1 MNNNDLKY
9 HFFYWGP
16 YLFKT
21 FFDLKQCKE
30 LLNKGKKLKKE
41 ANAKLA
47 GVIKKEL
54 EFTKDDQLW
63 FAKKANNHF
72 LAYLESSNNW
82 YGRKIA
88 NKLNLENLWINF
100 MKKGEFNPPHSHTG
114 DLSFV
119 IFLQV
124 DDDLKKENKEYVG
137 TSGGPG
143 SISFHYGFSVE
154 DSKKELNISTNRFFP
169 QTGDMFIFPATLPHW
184 VYPFQSN
191 STRISVSGNLK
202 FE

>member
-72 LAYLESSNNW
+72 LAYLESANNW

-88 NKLNLENLWINF
+88 HKLNLENWEFRVYDELIKLNCDFDSYNQISPTDEDFYKAIYNIGLQNEDQYNKWFEFCEKNNLDMPASF
-100 MKKGEFNPPHSHTG
+100 EEELSKNNTNQLTLFKGE
-114 DLSFV
+114 
-119 IFLQV
+119 
-124 DDDLKKENKEYVG
+124 KYAK
-137 TSGGPG
+137 
-143 SISFHYGFSVE
+143 
-154 DSKKELNISTNRFFP
+154 
-169 QTGDMFIFPATLPHW
+169 
-184 VYPFQSN
+184 
-191 STRISVSGNLK
+191 
-202 FE
+202 